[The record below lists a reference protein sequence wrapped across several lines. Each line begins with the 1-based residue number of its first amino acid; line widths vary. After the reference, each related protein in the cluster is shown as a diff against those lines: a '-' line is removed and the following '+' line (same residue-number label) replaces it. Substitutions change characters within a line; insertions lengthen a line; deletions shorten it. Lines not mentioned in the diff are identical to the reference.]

1 MNINSMNIII
11 IYIYRQLRLKTGSI
25 VSYHTERS
33 KLTFSQISQRLT
45 LRRTELKHFRT
56 SSSKTQLPG
65 IYLLF
70 GHCCMF
76 AHSRLNFR
84 RDPPRTAVIVGLAK
98 KRWYLAIYI
107 LIQIIF

>member
-1 MNINSMNIII
+1 MNIII

-56 SSSKTQLPG
+56 SSSKTQLPW

-70 GHCCMF
+70 GHCCMLTCTMH

-84 RDPPRTAVIVGLAK
+84 RGPPRTAVIVGLA
-98 KRWYLAIYI
+98 
-107 LIQIIF
+107 